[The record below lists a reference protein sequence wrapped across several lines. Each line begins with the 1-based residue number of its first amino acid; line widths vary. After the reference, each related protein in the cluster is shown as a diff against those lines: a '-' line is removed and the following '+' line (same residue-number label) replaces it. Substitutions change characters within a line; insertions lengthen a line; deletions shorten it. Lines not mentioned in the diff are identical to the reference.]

1 MADEPKAP
9 RKRAAKKAVASEDK
23 KTSKKAGSIP
33 VPLFQAAPTT
43 KTVKAVKAPKM
54 HQLRPVA
61 KLKLV
66 KVRAKSFAVAVA
78 AVAEAVAVMAKRKLK
93 LMKRI
98 QSKPAMKV
106 NQVMVQLINAVAV
119 AVLVVKV

>member
-1 MADEPKAP
+1 
-9 RKRAAKKAVASEDK
+9 V
-23 KTSKKAGSIP
+23 
-33 VPLFQAAPTT
+33 
-43 KTVKAVKAPKM
+43 

-119 AVLVVKV
+119 AVLVVKVYTRGDY